1 MLYQTGVYSK
11 EEACGLRKAVG
22 AEGSNPLLLIRA
34 VICLLALARFVV
46 ARIHSFLDTK
56 EVSAM
61 DNTLLPAALIS
72 TVHAAVEVVGLEI
85 VVITPLS

>member
-1 MLYQTGVYSK
+1 M
-11 EEACGLRKAVG
+11 EARGLRKAVG
-22 AEGSNPLLLIRA
+22 AEGSSPLLLILA
-34 VICLLALARFVV
+34 VVSLLTLARFVV
-46 ARIHSFLDTK
+46 ARINGILDMK

-72 TVHAAVEVVGLEI
+72 TIHAVVEAVGLEI

>member
-1 MLYQTGVYSK
+1 M
-11 EEACGLRKAVG
+11 
-22 AEGSNPLLLIRA
+22 LLILA
-34 VICLLALARFVV
+34 VVSLLTLARFVV
-46 ARIHSFLDTK
+46 ARINGILDMK

-72 TVHAAVEVVGLEI
+72 TIHAVVEAVGLEI

>member
-1 MLYQTGVYSK
+1 V
-11 EEACGLRKAVG
+11 EARGLRKAVG
-22 AEGSNPLLLIRA
+22 AEGSSPLLLILA
-34 VICLLALARFVV
+34 VVSLLTLARFVV
-46 ARIHSFLDTK
+46 ARINGILDMK

-72 TVHAAVEVVGLEI
+72 TIHAVVEAVGLEI